1 MTPRYWQNGTD
12 SHAQHRWMV
21 SYLDVLTILLV
32 FFIAVAARALQP
44 APVQPVAEK
53 PAEVKTAAISADADT
68 PAPDKPD
75 SSDAATAQPVSPRP
89 EASTEPPPTAAPVPA
104 SEALDRAQQ
113 QLAQEGLDLRR
124 EQWGLVISLPRAILF
139 PSGDERIQPSA
150 LPVVAEIAEVLRGIP
165 NKVNLGGN
173 TDSVP
178 IHNRHFHNNWQLSAA
193 RGMALLDLLASRYG
207 IEEARLSVTSYGSFR
222 PRDSNATPN
231 GRAGNRRVEIT
242 ILDESR
248 EPGVP

>member
-1 MTPRYWQNGTD
+1 MKPRYWQSGAE
-12 SHAQHRWMV
+12 SHAQNRWMV

-32 FFIAVAARALQP
+32 FFIGVAARALQP
-44 APVQPVAEK
+44 AAVQPPGK
-53 PAEVKTAAISADADT
+53 PAAVKPAADE
-68 PAPDKPD
+68 PA
-75 SSDAATAQPVSPRP
+75 SDEPVPAKAAMNQPVPPLLESPP
-89 EASTEPPPTAAPVPA
+89 QPPAAAPVQA
-104 SEALDRAQQ
+104 SAALDRAQQ

-124 EQWGLVISLPRAILF
+124 EQWGLVISLPQAILF
-139 PSGDERIQPSA
+139 PSGEERIQFAA
-150 LPVVAEIAEVLRGIP
+150 LPVVAEIAEVLRRIP

-173 TDSVP
+173 ADSVP
-178 IHNRHFHNNWQLSAA
+178 IHNRHFHNNWELSAA

-222 PRDSNATPN
+222 PRDSNDTPH

-248 EPGVP
+248 EPGGPPERAP